1 MLLVMSVLAV
11 PLADMLL
18 MLAVVLVDMLL
29 DSILLVL
36 PLGRLLK
43 LGC

>member
-1 MLLVMSVLAV
+1 MSVLAV
-11 PLADMLL
+11 LLACMLL

-29 DSILLVL
+29 DSNLLVL
-36 PLGRLLK
+36 PLGRLPK